1 MHIYIGGTIEGSE
14 GLWYWESSGENISY
28 DINWN
33 DGEPNNCYDG
43 HPTPENCL
51 AMMNKTNGYKFNDL
65 FCERKAAFV
74 CELVH
79 E

>member
-14 GLWYWESSGENISY
+14 GVWYWESSGENISY

-33 DGEPNNCYDG
+33 DGEPNNIYDKQ
-43 HPTPENCL
+43 PTPENCL
-51 AMMNKTNGYKFNDL
+51 ALMNINNGYKFNDL

-74 CELVH
+74 CEFVR